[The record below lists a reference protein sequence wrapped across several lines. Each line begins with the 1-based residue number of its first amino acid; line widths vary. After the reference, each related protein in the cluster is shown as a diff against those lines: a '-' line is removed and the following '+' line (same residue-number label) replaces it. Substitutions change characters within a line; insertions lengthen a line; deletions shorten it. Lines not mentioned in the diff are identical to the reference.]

1 MKTKITF
8 MKFTRKEV
16 VEYAE
21 KTMWT
26 MDVVTLASIIRNQT
40 YVVGVIVDQD
50 IVLHGKNILKTIKIK

>member
-26 MDVVTLASIIRNQT
+26 MDVVTLASIIRN
-40 YVVGVIVDQD
+40 
-50 IVLHGKNILKTIKIK
+50 

>member
-8 MKFTRKEV
+8 MKCTKKEV

-26 MDVVTLASIIRNQT
+26 MDVVTLASIIRN
-40 YVVGVIVDQD
+40 
-50 IVLHGKNILKTIKIK
+50 